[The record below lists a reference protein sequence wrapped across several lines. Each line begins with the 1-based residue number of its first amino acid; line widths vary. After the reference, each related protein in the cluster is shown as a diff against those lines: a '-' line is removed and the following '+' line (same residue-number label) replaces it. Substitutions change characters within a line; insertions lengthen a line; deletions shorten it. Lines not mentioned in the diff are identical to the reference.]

1 MCRDAAGELAA
12 TRHATATKGMTVEI
26 TIGVQH
32 LTRELV
38 VETDLTADEA
48 SAAVAAALSGGSTLE
63 LKDSRGRR
71 IVVPTASIGYIEI
84 GTEASRPVGFG
95 NVS

>member
-1 MCRDAAGELAA
+1 VCRDAAGELAA

>member
-1 MCRDAAGELAA
+1 
-12 TRHATATKGMTVEI
+12 MTVEI

-38 VETDLTADEA
+38 VESDLTADEA
-48 SAAVAAALSGGSTLE
+48 SAAVAAALSGAATLE
-63 LKDSRGRR
+63 LKDTRGRR

-84 GTEASRPVGFG
+84 GTESPRPVGFG
-95 NVS
+95 TVS